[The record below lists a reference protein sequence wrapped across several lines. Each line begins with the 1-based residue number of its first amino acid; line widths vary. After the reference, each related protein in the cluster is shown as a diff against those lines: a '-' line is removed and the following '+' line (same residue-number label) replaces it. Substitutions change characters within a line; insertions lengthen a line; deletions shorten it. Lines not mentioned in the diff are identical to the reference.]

1 MSILSEEI
9 VIHKGDL
16 YENIIVVTAVEGL
29 EWSATEK
36 LVKYAIKNCPLDKWP
51 EWAEECV
58 KSQLNAQN
66 RIVIYEQPHPFIDNQ
81 IQIDFSCNGGVIFTA
96 YCTKKEIRKGDSE
109 KESPTNLWRRYVIPM
124 PTDCTRRQDLQEEKV

>member
-16 YENIIVVTAVEGL
+16 YENILVVVGVVGL
-29 EWSATEK
+29 EWGAIEK

-51 EWAEECV
+51 DWAEERV

-66 RIVIYEQPHPFIDNQ
+66 RIVIYEQPHPFIDSQ
-81 IQIDFSCNGGVIFTA
+81 VQIDFVCNGGTIFTA
-96 YCTKKEIRKGDSE
+96 FCTKKEGDSK
-109 KESPTNLWRRYVIPM
+109 KESPT
-124 PTDCTRRQDLQEEKV
+124 